1 MDNIIEVKNLS
12 HTYGENTPFEHTAIR
27 DMSFSIKKGEI
38 LGLIGHTGSGK
49 STLIQHLNGLLRPDE
64 GEVLFMGRDI
74 HSDKAFTREVRFAV
88 GLVFQY
94 PEYQLFEETVERD
107 IAFGPMNMK
116 LPEDE
121 VRERVLEA
129 IKSVGLSEDIL
140 LKSPFELSGGQ
151 KRRVALA
158 GVIAMRPK
166 VLILDEPTAGLDPE
180 GREEILSYIKKYN
193 KETGATIV
201 FVTHSMEDI
210 ARVVDRIIVLE
221 KSRILMTGTPE
232 EVFTKADVLTAAG
245 LTVPEA
251 TKIAEGLRARG
262 VTLPPSIYTVDYL
275 ANAISALFTGGGKDA

>member
-1 MDNIIEVKNLS
+1 LDNIIEVKNLS

-27 DMSFSIKKGEI
+27 DMSFSIKQGEI

-49 STLIQHLNGLLRPDE
+49 STLIQHLNGLLRPDS
-64 GEVLFMGRDI
+64 GTVSFMGRDI
-74 HSDKAFTREVRFAV
+74 WSEKSFTREVRFSV

-121 VRERVLEA
+121 VHHRVLSA
-129 IKSVGLSEDIL
+129 LKSVGLDEDIL

-180 GREEILSYIKKYN
+180 GREEILSYIKNYN
-193 KETGATIV
+193 KETGATVV

-210 ARVVDRIIVLE
+210 AKVVDRIIVLE

-232 EVFTKADVLTAAG
+232 EVFLRADVLTAAG
-245 LTVPEA
+245 LTVPAA
-251 TKIAEGLRARG
+251 TKIAEGLKKKG
-262 VTLPPSIYTVDYL
+262 IPLPPSIYTVDYL
-275 ANAISALFTGGGKDA
+275 ANAIVDLFSGGGKDA

>member
-64 GEVLFMGRDI
+64 GTVSFMGRDI
-74 HSDKAFTREVRFAV
+74 HSDKSFTREVRFAV

-107 IAFGPMNMK
+107 IAFGPMNMN

-121 VRERVLEA
+121 VRTRVLEA
-129 IKSVGLSEDIL
+129 IKSVGLGEDIL

-180 GREEILSYIKKYN
+180 GREEILSYIKNYN
-193 KETGATIV
+193 RETGATIV

-232 EVFTKADVLTAAG
+232 EVFCRADVLTAAG

-251 TKIAEGLRARG
+251 TKIAEGLRKKG
-262 VTLPPSIYTVDYL
+262 ITLPPSIYTIDYL
-275 ANAISALFTGGGKDA
+275 ANAIADLLPGGGKNA

>member
-1 MDNIIEVKNLS
+1 M
-12 HTYGENTPFEHTAIR
+12 
-27 DMSFSIKKGEI
+27 
-38 LGLIGHTGSGK
+38 
-49 STLIQHLNGLLRPDE
+49 
-64 GEVLFMGRDI
+64 
-74 HSDKAFTREVRFAV
+74 RFAV

-107 IAFGPMNMK
+107 IAFGPTNMK
-116 LPEDE
+116 LSEDE
-121 VRERVLEA
+121 IKERVLSA

-232 EVFTKADVLTAAG
+232 EVFVKTDVLTAAG
-245 LTVPEA
+245 LTVPAA

-262 VTLPPSIYTVDYL
+262 ITLPPSIYTVDYL
-275 ANAISALFTGGGKDA
+275 ANAIADLFTGGGKDA